1 MGVDYFVSSGW
12 TAESVDF
19 VVVVTPLSKQLLLK
33 WQVSTRPPP
42 SSPHLSDLVFGH
54 GKQS

>member
-33 WQVSTRPPP
+33 
-42 SSPHLSDLVFGH
+42 
-54 GKQS
+54 